1 MTADLFTQ
9 EGVLVQQEGDIRAI
23 SGLWTV
29 VVVIHPPPKPDFNL
43 WINQIVQD
51 ILTLKT
57 KGQAGDDDFK
67 VWMEHISFLQGNIRA
82 NGIYKTVHSPRNRRE
97 RRALFGFVSTISN
110 YLFGTATQNQINVLT
125 NAIKDSQHKIET
137 LSHQGAHMISVMNQT
152 RLYLHENRMDIAV
165 LQNASIAL
173 AKRVET
179 NTKRVDG
186 LAKTINTLHIRRSV
200 DIIIAKLER
209 SVNLYLHQLT
219 LFHKQRQELER
230 GYLTD
235 EIMPVAY
242 LEDVLQQL
250 TKRKHEVAP
259 LRWHYQHLPIV
270 PLHDTPSELSF
281 RTIIPGL
288 SETRYLQFKLRYFP
302 IPLGKGYLRQV
313 EGENNIALDTVSSA
327 TFVPGVCVGSTPR
340 ICSAAAEYLTPSCES
355 NLLTGRQPE
364 GCHTGVTPRGNA
376 TSAIHRDNGRVS
388 GVILVAYM
396 PTETTLRCLDKRPIV
411 HTYSGPTHLTVGPGC
426 VLQSK
431 DWQIRGIDS
440 GYSDIELPPPT
451 YVNLPGFNLTFP
463 DQIEETLNSELKFTR
478 RMDIPL
484 LDLKNFDNYK
494 SEFFS
499 SWPPLHIGSAIGAPT
514 LLLLFIIMA
523 IVCIKCGCCK
533 ACLAFKKPN
542 QPTREPIL
550 PCYTPTATEQAR
562 HLPPSIDYNAMLP
575 NVNSLVPSVHI
586 PGTSTKLPALLNTPP
601 VVRRNR
607 APSPLPAR
615 KAIMPPP
622 LSLVPTSPSAPRSN
636 VSESLNLNSPHPLP
650 ADTLAIAP
658 NALTAY
664 YPYRTL
670 TSALYA
676 PQGFTA
682 GLD

>member
-327 TFVPGVCVGSTPR
+327 TFVPGVCVGSTP
-340 ICSAAAEYLTPSCES
+340 ES
-355 NLLTGRQPE
+355 
-364 GCHTGVTPRGNA
+364 V
-376 TSAIHRDNGRVS
+376 
-388 GVILVAYM
+388 
-396 PTETTLRCLDKRPIV
+396 
-411 HTYSGPTHLTVGPGC
+411 
-426 VLQSK
+426 VL
-431 DWQIRGIDS
+431 
-440 GYSDIELPPPT
+440 
-451 YVNLPGFNLTFP
+451 
-463 DQIEETLNSELKFTR
+463 
-478 RMDIPL
+478 
-484 LDLKNFDNYK
+484 
-494 SEFFS
+494 
-499 SWPPLHIGSAIGAPT
+499 
-514 LLLLFIIMA
+514 
-523 IVCIKCGCCK
+523 
-533 ACLAFKKPN
+533 
-542 QPTREPIL
+542 
-550 PCYTPTATEQAR
+550 
-562 HLPPSIDYNAMLP
+562 
-575 NVNSLVPSVHI
+575 
-586 PGTSTKLPALLNTPP
+586 
-601 VVRRNR
+601 
-607 APSPLPAR
+607 
-615 KAIMPPP
+615 P
-622 LSLVPTSPSAPRSN
+622 LS
-636 VSESLNLNSPHPLP
+636 
-650 ADTLAIAP
+650 I
-658 NALTAY
+658 
-664 YPYRTL
+664 
-670 TSALYA
+670 
-676 PQGFTA
+676 
-682 GLD
+682 